1 MKWTTAVLAVA
12 LSLGGCAVSKPT
24 WRATSSTDESTNK
37 MTMMVSTGDTDSAS
51 WFFTRPVYYFPVIR
65 KDGDELLVGVMSG
78 GRVRLPVGTVQL
90 LVDQHEA
97 WTITP
102 QENPLSLSPAVFQKD
117 VTDSGEHAE
126 IVKNAEKQAMDAATQ
141 MMSPYTLAS
150 GEKAKQI
157 IRDLVAGQ
165 KLQYR
170 IVAIDQAASTTG
182 EAVIDRSFSQALRA
196 IGIDPDTL

>member
-1 MKWTTAVLAVA
+1 M
-12 LSLGGCAVSKPT
+12 SQPT
-24 WRATSSTDESTNK
+24 WRATSSTDESTHY
-37 MTMMVSTGDTDSAS
+37 TTLMVSTGDTGSAGG
-51 WFFTRPVYYFPVIR
+51 FFTRPVYYFPVIR
-65 KDGDELLVGVMSG
+65 KEGDELLVGVMSG
-78 GRVRLPVGTVQL
+78 GRARLPVGTVQL

-102 QENPLSLSPAVFQKD
+102 QANPVSLSPAVFPKA
-117 VTDSGEHAE
+117 VTAPGEHAE
-126 IVKNAEKQAMDAATQ
+126 TVKNAATQ

-157 IRDLVAGQ
+157 IRDLVTGQ

-170 IVAIDQAASTTG
+170 IVAIDQTASATG
-182 EAVIDRSFSQALRA
+182 EAVIDHSFSQALRA